1 MCNKPSGCIE
11 SHRLEKHKLLFSM
24 RLFRSLLIVAIL
36 TLGAVVTVS
45 AQSRSQFQREILK
58 YTNQYRHR
66 QGLPALES
74 DQIATRL
81 AQKHSSDMASRRAG
95 FGHGGFQQ
103 RTNKLRAA
111 YGRYIATGENVAY
124 GKLSAKEVV
133 NIWIHSRP
141 HRKNLLGNFNKIGIG
156 IAYDRQGIAY
166 FTQLFVRT
174 N

>member
-1 MCNKPSGCIE
+1 M
-11 SHRLEKHKLLFSM
+11 RLSM
-24 RLFRSLLIVAIL
+24 RPFKSLLLLAVLCVGSFFVA
-36 TLGAVVTVS
+36 T
-45 AQSRSQFQREILK
+45 AQSRSQFSRDILK

-66 QGLPALES
+66 HGLPALKL
-74 DQIATRL
+74 DQTATRL

-95 FGHGGFQQ
+95 FGHGGFQG
-103 RTNKLRAA
+103 RTNKLRGA
-111 YGRYIATGENVAY
+111 YGRNIATGENVAY

-141 HRKNLLGNFNKIGIG
+141 HRKNLLGNFNKVGIG
-156 IAYDRQGIAY
+156 VAKNRQGIGF